1 MTFSYL
7 ERRWTGEIKLFRRI
21 SLTLV
26 YRFTENDQ
34 IRQDNTGADWGG
46 CISRAIMS
54 RVRNASLLQGTGPK
68 RSPIFDRSALKGV
81 GINTG
86 EPPKLGSPG
95 TRLSWDGSVADPK
108 IHVVL
113 GQTVRALLRRS
124 A

>member
-7 ERRWTGEIKLFRRI
+7 ERRGTGEIKLFRRI

-95 TRLSWDGSVADPK
+95 TRLSWDG
-108 IHVVL
+108 
-113 GQTVRALLRRS
+113 RRG
-124 A
+124 